1 MRNPRRHQY
10 GLESSPNPSG
20 SDDRLVR
27 ECLGGN
33 EAAWEALIDKYKN
46 LIFSIPIKYGITRDD
61 AADIFQAVC
70 LDLFSELS
78 RLRKITALRSW
89 LITITVHKS
98 FHWNQN
104 ARRRLEREVT
114 DAEQE
119 GLGDTSASLPALI
132 EEVEREQM
140 VRDAITS
147 LPARCAELVRLLFY
161 EQPPIPY
168 EEVGQRLG
176 LKTGSI
182 GFIRGRCLKKLQQIL
197 GEMGFCGEECARRV
211 SANSRT
217 GADRQSEEP
226 ASLSSEEDGATEPL
240 ARGKNLR

>member
-1 MRNPRRHQY
+1 MRNLRHHQDR
-10 GLESSPNPSG
+10 LENSPNPNW

-27 ECLGGN
+27 ECLSGN

-46 LIFSIPIKYGITRDD
+46 LIFSIPIKYGATRDD

-78 RLRKITALRSW
+78 RLRKIAALRSW
-89 LITITVHKS
+89 LISITVHKS
-98 FHWNQN
+98 FHWKRN
-104 ARRRLEREVT
+104 ARRRFEREVT

-119 GLGDTSASLPALI
+119 SLSGASASLPALI
-132 EEVEREQM
+132 EEVEREQI
-140 VRDAITS
+140 VREAITS
-147 LPARCAELVRLLFY
+147 LPLRCAELVRLLFY

-168 EEVGQRLG
+168 DEVGRRLG

-197 GEMGFCGEECARRV
+197 GEMGFCGKDCARRQ
-211 SANSRT
+211 SIDSRT
-217 GADRQSEEP
+217 GADQQSEEQ
-226 ASLSSEEDGATEPL
+226 ASLSSERDAEAEPL